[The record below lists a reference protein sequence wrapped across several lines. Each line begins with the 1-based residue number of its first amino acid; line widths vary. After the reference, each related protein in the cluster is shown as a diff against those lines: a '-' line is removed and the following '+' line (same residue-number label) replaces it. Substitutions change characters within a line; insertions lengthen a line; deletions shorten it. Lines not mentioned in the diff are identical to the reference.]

1 MTDRTAE
8 FETAIRAQA
17 GLISEAQ
24 ELLTRYLAKEIE
36 APALIDSLLKLLDG
50 PEQRTGLRGKRWAR
64 KNRATSLDLR
74 QKGCI
79 FATFSRCELQPA
91 MANYRRT
98 ISCVFALVA
107 LVCIGG
113 CSATPP
119 FETAYSAIGTQVK

>member
-50 PEQRTGLRGKRWAR
+50 PRQREADRLVR
-64 KNRATSLDLR
+64 
-74 QKGCI
+74 
-79 FATFSRCELQPA
+79 E
-91 MANYRRT
+91 
-98 ISCVFALVA
+98 ALGEKEPGNIA
-107 LVCIGG
+107 
-113 CSATPP
+113 
-119 FETAYSAIGTQVK
+119 